1 MKNVSFA
8 TTLIVL
14 EIASRSLKML
24 AQIQHS
30 QGFQEEI
37 SVLIILD
44 NPLNIPRKVVILD
57 VNTIFNIDNN

>member
-1 MKNVSFA
+1 M
-8 TTLIVL
+8 
-14 EIASRSLKML
+14 LKML

-30 QGFQEEI
+30 QGVQEEI

-44 NPLNIPRKVVILD
+44 HPLNIPRKVVILD